1 MQKCLKAVVMI
12 FPEFHRRFPH
22 FTIHLRHG
30 LRGGLEWHCLGLP
43 CPNAPDMQPP
53 VRVKNLPESNHP
65 QENGGEMK
73 CPHGKAG
80 LFPVVG
86 PCACFGAW
94 GHVRHLA
101 NHCLTTPTTSPDS
114 AFKHWVL
121 KEFSCQVSRLNP
133 AMYVDV
139 KVCLRIRH
147 LCLRIRHLYDEFN
160 TLFTEV
166 ESNLIQICVSHPQ
179 TFHIYIL
186 HSMRNA
192 H

>member
-1 MQKCLKAVVMI
+1 MNNPHSHLKQKVGLIEPSSRAKNAKMFESCRYD

-22 FTIHLRHG
+22 FTIHLHHG
-30 LRGGLEWHCLGLP
+30 LHGGSEWHCLGLP

-101 NHCLTTPTTSPDS
+101 NHCSTTPTTSPDS

-133 AMYVDV
+133 AMHVDV
-139 KVCLRIRH
+139 RGVSQNQTPLR
-147 LCLRIRHLYDEFN
+147 
-160 TLFTEV
+160 
-166 ESNLIQICVSHPQ
+166 
-179 TFHIYIL
+179 
-186 HSMRNA
+186 
-192 H
+192 